1 MADIIER
8 FSDRGSVVLDPFL
21 GGGTTGVVCVLK
33 QRTFIGIEL
42 DKDVASKAS
51 LRIAE
56 VSRESADS

>member
-1 MADIIER
+1 
-8 FSDRGSVVLDPFL
+8 VVLDPFL

-42 DKDVASKAS
+42 DKDVASKAN
-51 LRIAE
+51 LRIRE